1 MSRVAHDGAHRVQQD
16 DPPREAL
23 ERGPV
28 WIVNVF
34 HGNLDYVVPHASLAG
49 EGDERVLVLYD
60 DERLHAV
67 IPVRRIGL
75 YETVTVLDPEADNGR
90 GLRLWRGL
98 ERGDQVTLVHAD
110 TGYFH

>member
-1 MSRVAHDGAHRVQQD
+1 MTRVAHDGAHRVQQEQ
-16 DPPREAL
+16 PPLEEL

-49 EGDERVLVLYD
+49 EGDEQVLVLYD
-60 DERLHAV
+60 DERLLAV
-67 IPVRRIGL
+67 IPARRIGP
-75 YETVTVLDPEADNGR
+75 YERVTVLDPEAENER
-90 GLRLWRGL
+90 GLRLWEGL
-98 ERGDQVTLVHAD
+98 APGDRVTLVHAD